1 MMSLRRLKDAAL
13 RRKVRIDVI
22 ILAGAMLATAGLLYV
37 LPVETT
43 SVVPA
48 LAFSPTSSGDW
59 FWAGYVLVPQ
69 GDAISCNFVSS
80 APITVGFASAASW
93 QNFTGGN
100 ISAPE
105 FVSAASGASGS
116 FGVHARTSTE
126 VVLVAKFNPLTVQT
140 FEVIVHSYDYTAL
153 RPYAL
158 LTLGIG
164 LVTLAVALLYE
175 RMKPSSQHF
184 R

>member
-1 MMSLRRLKDAAL
+1 MSLRRLKDAAL
-13 RRKVRIDVI
+13 RRKVRIDVVVLAAVLLASAGI
-22 ILAGAMLATAGLLYV
+22 IYV
-37 LPVETT
+37 VPVETT

-48 LAFSPTSSGDW
+48 LAFSPAGISDW
-59 FWAGYVLVPQ
+59 YSAGFVPIPP

-93 QNFTGGN
+93 QNFIDGN
-100 ISAPE
+100 ISAPQL
-105 FVSAASGASGS
+105 VSSATGASGS
-116 FGVHARTSTE
+116 FSVHAHSSTE
-126 VVLVAKFNPLTVQT
+126 VVLVAKFNPQTVQT

-175 RMKPSSQHF
+175 RMKPDTQRF